1 MHTYAEKGFKAHTRN
16 PGHVDRGWAPAIT
29 RLLFSTSAQMISRQ
43 GCNSAH
49 PAPGTAIL
57 RPHPTDVSELQDLT
71 TFSEPGGAEEIHVQ
85 RNCLQLT
92 DETYC
97 ETL

>member
-1 MHTYAEKGFKAHTRN
+1 M
-16 PGHVDRGWAPAIT
+16 V
-29 RLLFSTSAQMISRQ
+29 SRQ

-57 RPHPTDVSELQDLT
+57 RPLPTDVSELA

-85 RNCLQLT
+85 LNCLQLT

-97 ETL
+97 ETP

>member
-1 MHTYAEKGFKAHTRN
+1 
-16 PGHVDRGWAPAIT
+16 
-29 RLLFSTSAQMISRQ
+29 MI
-43 GCNSAH
+43 
-49 PAPGTAIL
+49 

-97 ETL
+97 ETP